1 MLTILRFYYNYLC
14 QKHIYI
20 MKKIIITGFA
30 FAAILSSCGE
40 AENKVEAEAAKVVT
54 HEEVKSTS
62 VDYANVKEGSVV
74 NWMGSHLGGVGAHNG
89 TVSIKEGN
97 VLVTDG
103 ELVNADFV
111 LDMTTI
117 HTTDFE
123 KGTEYYGKLIGHLSN
138 ADFFNTTEFAAAKFA
153 LTGIEAIEGDFNSKV
168 TGNLVLLGEERSI
181 TFDAN
186 ITISDVEVAI
196 ASQTFTIDRTQWG
209 NEFNKE
215 GTEGMS
221 TDDIISNNITL
232 SIVATVAVK

>member
-1 MLTILRFYYNYLC
+1 
-14 QKHIYI
+14 

-40 AENKVEAEAAKVVT
+40 SENKIESHEAKEVT

-62 VDYANVKEGSVV
+62 VDYAVVKEGSVV

-89 TVSIKEGN
+89 TVTITEGN

-103 ELVNADFV
+103 KVVNADFV
-111 LDMTTI
+111 IDMTTI

-123 KGTEYYGKLIGHLSN
+123 KETEDYGKLVGHLSN
-138 ADFFNTTEFAAAKFA
+138 ADFFNTTEFASAKFA
-153 LTGIEAIEGDFNSKV
+153 LTGVESIEGDFNSKV
-168 TGNLVLLGEERSI
+168 TGNLSILGVERSI

-186 ITISDVEVAI
+186 ITVGEADVVI

-209 NEFNKE
+209 NEYNKE
-215 GTEGMS
+215 GSEGLP
-221 TDDIISNNITL
+221 TDYIISNNITV
-232 SIVATVAVK
+232 SIEATVAVK